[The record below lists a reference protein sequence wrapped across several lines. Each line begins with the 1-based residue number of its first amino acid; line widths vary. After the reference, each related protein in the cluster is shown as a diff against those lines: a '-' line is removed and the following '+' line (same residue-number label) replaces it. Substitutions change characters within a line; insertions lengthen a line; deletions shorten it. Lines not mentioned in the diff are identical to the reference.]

1 MPRRPGVM
9 GPLMLGAGLGLLA
22 ENRARPWHMG
32 PPSIGQGLLGG
43 VGTGLALHGAL
54 QPAGPP
60 KEREIHLPG
69 GKSQRQVWNRDTGAW
84 EDQGAPYA
92 RFKPTTP
99 TGAKSRQ
106 RVAGNEVIFE
116 ELNPKTLT
124 WEEKSRGPRW
134 EPEEEAGEPYTP
146 LFPGVDPKRG
156 IEQQAMTYISMIQQK
171 LARGEA
177 LTPTE
182 QNLAQLAEWH
192 LTQPRTY
199 WDEKKGRVVT
209 VEPTLPPAYGGLGQA
224 VPAAPGTAVPADVP
238 EIARPSVGMDTGAPK
253 ITITDTGQGTEATD
267 LRNVITTGRQS
278 LTKMNEL
285 LTKAKGE
292 DIKGFPGGGATGIE
306 GFIKRHGAG
315 IARQLGVPETIATT
329 TASDL
334 AREVEALKFAL
345 TPILTNERG
354 RTISDA
360 DRARIDRVLGAL
372 ENPGKDRAEI
382 IESMIRISE
391 WIDEMEAR
399 LP

>member
-22 ENRARPWHMG
+22 ENRTRPWHMG
-32 PPSIGQGLLGG
+32 PPSIGQGLLSG

-92 RFKPTTP
+92 RFKPP
-99 TGAKSRQ
+99 TATGPKSRQ
-106 RVAGNEVIFE
+106 RIAGDEIIFE
-116 ELNPKTLT
+116 EYNPKSMA

-134 EPEEEAGEPYTP
+134 EPEEEAGEAYTP

-156 IEQQAMTYISMIQQK
+156 VEQQAMTYISMIQQK

-192 LTQPRTY
+192 LTQPRTIVDKETGDFTTITPQLPQAY
-199 WDEKKGRVVT
+199 SELG
-209 VEPTLPPAYGGLGQA
+209 EPAPAQA
-224 VPAAPGTAVPADVP
+224 TTAVPGDVP
-238 EIARPSVGMDTGAPK
+238 VTARPSVGMDTGRTRIETLQTP
-253 ITITDTGQGTEATD
+253 QGRQTKQIVTA
-267 LRNVITTGRQS
+267 VTTGRQS
-278 LTKMNEL
+278 LNKIQEL
-285 LTKAKGE
+285 LTRAKKE

-306 GFIKRHGAG
+306 GFVKRHAG
-315 IARQLGVPETIATT
+315 GFARQLGVPETIATT
-329 TASDL
+329 TAADL
-334 AREVEALKFAL
+334 SREIEALKFTLA
-345 TPILTNERG
+345 PILIQEKG
-354 RTISDA
+354 KSISDA

-372 ENPGKDRAEI
+372 ENPGNDRLQI

-391 WIDEMEAR
+391 WIDQMEAR